1 MKKRYIKSAVLCLA
15 AIIFTFQFG
24 GAAMAAEVGYTD
36 VSPESPWYDG
46 IEYVT
51 EQGISNG
58 TGTNS
63 FSPNAPITVR
73 QWSVMLC
80 RAYNEVEALE
90 KDKAEFGTYCS
101 TQAYWNGWIQMEA
114 VTAPDTQMSRGT
126 LYQSAFAVIRLPV
139 YNFELYPDGYF
150 LCGEENCVR
159 IAAEVGI
166 CDTGTSAYD
175 IVTRAE
181 AADLIY
187 RIMTQ
192 EFIIAAPPMIDDYPI
207 ENNFDVNLSP
217 YLEELTRVPE
227 PIIQAFK
234 DSGWKY
240 AVDFDY
246 ISEFSQELGTSVI
259 GVCDY
264 GARHIYVTEASATL
278 HEFGHFLDKNQG
290 WVSRN
295 TTYYADESQAAGA
308 FMRDYA
314 LTSAQEYYADYFVHW
329 LRFQGNP
336 EKSAMMKE
344 LTPQTFDSFSNLA
357 SNNWGQ

>member
-1 MKKRYIKSAVLCLA
+1 MKKRYIRSAVLCLA

-46 IEYVT
+46 IEYVI

-63 FSPNAPITVR
+63 FSPDAPITVR

-80 RAYNEVEALE
+80 RAYNEAEALE

-159 IAAEVGI
+159 IAAELGI

-336 EKSAMMKE
+336 EKLAMMKE
-344 LTPQTFDSFSNLA
+344 LTPQTFDYFSNLA